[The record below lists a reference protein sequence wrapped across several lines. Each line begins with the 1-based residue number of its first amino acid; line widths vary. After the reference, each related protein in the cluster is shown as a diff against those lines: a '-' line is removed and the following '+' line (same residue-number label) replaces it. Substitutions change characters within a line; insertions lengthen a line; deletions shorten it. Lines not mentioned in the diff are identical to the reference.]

1 MADKVGSVLVIGGGI
16 GGIQTSLDLVE
27 SGLKVYLLERTHSIG
42 GVMAQLD
49 KTFPTNDCAMCTIS
63 PKLVECGQ
71 NLNIEII
78 TNAEL
83 GSVAGKAGNFEVEI
97 VKHARYIDDAKCTGC
112 GVCAKSCPIDA
123 IDEYNYGLCERRA
136 TYIRYP
142 QAVPRAFG
150 IDKDKCIGCGLCE
163 SLCLRDAVIYGDKEQ
178 VKKINVGSIILSTGF
193 ESFDPALKQDY
204 GYGEYPNVVSSFEF
218 ERILSAS
225 GPYKGHIFRA
235 SDAKMPEKIAWI
247 QCVGSRDRG
256 VERPFCSSVCCTYAV
271 KQAIIAKE
279 HIREGLDTTIFYMDM
294 RTYGKGFEQYFNRAK
309 NEHGVRFV
317 CSRIHTV
324 DPGSDGN
331 LKLVFSDDDGQL
343 REEEFDMLVL
353 SVGFKPTKNVEEF
366 ANRLGIKLNEYGFCK
381 TSTFSPIE
389 TSRAGVYV
397 AGAAQEPK
405 DIPATVMEASGAAAC
420 AEALLAEAKGSQI
433 VKKEYP
439 PEKDVSG
446 LKPRIGVFVCKC
458 GINIAGVVDV
468 PAVTEYAATLPDVA
482 YAEYNLYTCS
492 QDTQVRIKEIIEEK
506 QLNRVIVA
514 SCTPR
519 THEPLFQ
526 DTIRLAGLNKYLFEM
541 ANVRDQC
548 SWVHASN
555 PEAAT
560 EKAKELIR
568 MAVGRAA
575 FLEPLHTIPM
585 SVIRRALVIGGG
597 VAGMNASL
605 SLANQGFE
613 VELVEHEPEL
623 GGNIRHI
630 HFTLEGD
637 KPQEYLNSLIEQVQ
651 AHKLISVHLESQ
663 VKKVSGHVG
672 HFESEVRSKK
682 LEVRKIEH
690 GVVIVATGGVES
702 KPIEYLYGKDDRVIT
717 QRELEEHLANSQS
730 TIRNPHSVVMIQCV
744 GSRNEERPY
753 CSRICCTQAVK
764 NALKLKE
771 QNPDTQIY
779 ILYRDMRTYGF
790 REEYYYQARKAGV
803 IFIRYDE
810 QAKPVVSNNGRLK
823 VEVKDPILG
832 ADVVLQPDMVVLSVA
847 IDSHLENENLA
858 PLLKVTLDASKFF
871 LEAHMKLRPVDF
883 GSDGMFLCGL
893 AHSPKLIE
901 ESIAQAQAAA
911 GRAATILNK
920 ERVEAGGVVSCV
932 EEKKCVACLT
942 CIRMC
947 PYDVPFI
954 NKAGVAEIEAVKCHG
969 CGICASECP
978 AKAIQLL
985 HYRDPQV
992 VAKVDAMFG

>member
-1 MADKVGSVLVIGGGI
+1 MADKIGAVLVIGGGI

-27 SGLKVYLLERTHSIG
+27 SGFKVYLLERSHAIG
-42 GVMAQLD
+42 GIMAQLD

-83 GSVAGKAGNFEVEI
+83 GNVAGEAGNFEVEV
-97 VKHARYIDDAKCTGC
+97 VKHARYIDDKKCTGC
-112 GVCAKSCPIDA
+112 GVCAKGCPIEA
-123 IDEYNYGLCERRA
+123 IDENNYGLSDRKA
-136 TYIRYP
+136 VYIRYP

-163 SLCLRDAVIYGDKEQ
+163 NLCLRGAVAYGDKEQ
-178 VKKINVGSIILSTGF
+178 VRKINVGSIILSTGF
-193 ESFDPALKQDY
+193 ESFDPVLKQDY
-204 GYGEYPNVVSSFEF
+204 GYGKYPNVVSSFEF

-225 GPYKGHIFRA
+225 GPYKGHIYRA
-235 SDAKMPEKIAWI
+235 SDGKMPEKIAWI

-256 VERPFCSSVCCTYAV
+256 VDRPFCSSVCCTYAV

-279 HIREGLDTTIFYMDM
+279 HIREGLDTAIFYMDM

-309 NEHGVRFV
+309 NESGVRFIR
-317 CSRIHTV
+317 SRIHTV

-331 LKLVFSDDDGQL
+331 LKLVFSDDDGEL

-366 ANRLGIKLNEYGFCK
+366 ARRLGIELNDYGFCK
-381 TSTFSPIE
+381 SSTFSPIE

-420 AEALLAEAKGSQI
+420 AGALLAETKGSQI

-446 LKPRIGVFVCKC
+446 LPPRIGVFVCKC

-468 PAVTEYAATLPDVA
+468 PQVTEYAASLPNVV

-492 QDTQVRIKEIIEEK
+492 QDTQVRIREIIEEK

-555 PEAAT
+555 PKAAT
-560 EKAKELIR
+560 EKAKELVR

-575 FLEPLHTIPM
+575 LLDPLHTIPM
-585 SVIRRALVIGGG
+585 SVIRRAMVIGGG

-613 VELVEHEPEL
+613 VELIEREAEL

-630 HFTLEGD
+630 HFTLEYD
-637 KPQEYLNSLIEQVQ
+637 NPQEYLKLLVNQVQ
-651 AHKLISVHLESQ
+651 AHKLIKVHLESQ
-663 VKKVSGHVG
+663 VKEISGHVG
-672 HFESEVRSKK
+672 HFKSSIRCQASGVR
-682 LEVRKIEH
+682 EIEH

-702 KPIEYLYGKDDRVIT
+702 KPTEYLYGQDERVIT
-717 QRELEEHLANSQS
+717 QRELEEKLADSCQPSAVN
-730 TIRNPHSVVMIQCV
+730 SVVMIQCV
-744 GSRNEERPY
+744 GSRDENRPY
-753 CSRICCTQAVK
+753 CSRICCSQAVK

-771 QNPDTQIY
+771 KSPETEIY

-810 QAKPVVSNNGRLK
+810 QAKPVVSNDGELR

-832 ADVVLQPDMVVLSVA
+832 AEVVLKPDMVVLSAA
-847 IDSHLENENLA
+847 IDSHPANETLA

-920 ERVEAGGVVSCV
+920 ECVEAGGVVSQV
-932 EEKKCVACLT
+932 EERKCVACLT

-978 AKAIQLL
+978 AKAIQLM

-992 VAKVDAMFG
+992 VAKVDAMLLR